1 MGRIR
6 TNFIKRMTERLFEK
20 YPKKFGKDFEAN
32 KQAIKELQITDSK
45 QIRNKIAGYMVKVS
59 QRKRY

>member
-6 TNFIKRMTERLFEK
+6 TNFIKKMTERLFEEN
-20 YPKKFGKDFEAN
+20 PKKFGKDFEEN
-32 KQAIKELQITDSK
+32 KYALKEMQITDSK
-45 QIRNKIAGYMVKVS
+45 LIRNKIAGYMVKVS